1 MKIIKIENNQ
11 YLFNIIIPILFLY
24 ILLENNKRIILI
36 IFFLVL

>member
-36 IFFLVL
+36 IFF

>member
-24 ILLENNKRIILI
+24 IWLENNKRIILI